1 LRNNGVSGYLDFSF
15 EHKLQEFFQFFI
27 GKSEPTL
34 KVAREIS
41 RKLDIEASIV
51 LGFQSFSFIW

>member
-1 LRNNGVSGYLDFSF
+1 MHERGLSQKELSQYLGVSSSRISEYLN
-15 EHKLQEFFQFFI
+15 

-51 LGFQSFSFIW
+51 LGV